1 MDPVLIFVLGLLGVA
16 VVGGISWYFTHKRR
30 EGFALF
36 ARSHR
41 MTYSHSDSYGTI
53 NLPFRLFTKG
63 DGRKVENVL
72 SGSWRDNPVRAFDY
86 WYYTESTD
94 SNGNRS
100 KTYHRYTCALLDIE
114 AAFPPLAITRENVF
128 TRMADG
134 LGFRDIEFESPEFN
148 NRYQVKAKDRHFA
161 YAFID
166 GRMMKWLLGLP
177 RTWEFEIVGAWI
189 LAYEKKR
196 MKPEEFPPLIEMAL
210 AFRQQVPRAALSLYG
225 QGVETSRE
233 ERA

>member
-1 MDPVLIFVLGLLGVA
+1 MFILGLLGVA
-16 VVGGISWYFTHKRR
+16 VVGGLGWYFAKKRR
-30 EGFALF
+30 EAFAAF
-36 ARSHR
+36 ARSHG
-41 MTYSHSDSYGTI
+41 MTYSHHDPYGTI

-63 DGRKVENVL
+63 DGRKVENVVA
-72 SGSWRDNPVRAFDY
+72 GDWRGNPVRAFDY
-86 WYYTESTD
+86 WYYDESTD
-94 SNGNRS
+94 SDGNRT
-100 KTYHRYTCALLDIE
+100 KTYYRFTCALLDIE

-134 LGFRDIEFESPEFN
+134 LGFRDIEFESPDFN
-148 NRYQVKAKDRHFA
+148 KGYQVKAKDRHFA

-177 RTWEFEIVGAWI
+177 RKWEFEIVGAGI

-225 QGVETSRE
+225 QDVSSSRE

>member
-1 MDPVLIFVLGLLGVA
+1 MDPVLIFVLGLLGVI
-16 VVGGISWYFTHKRR
+16 VVGGLSWYFAKKRR
-30 EGFALF
+30 EAFAAF
-36 ARSHR
+36 ARSHG
-41 MTYSHSDSYGTI
+41 MTYSRHDPYDTV
-53 NLPFRLFTKG
+53 NLPFRLFTMG
-63 DGRKVENVL
+63 EGRKVENVL
-72 SGSWRDNPVRAFDY
+72 SGDWRDNPVRAFDY

-94 SNGNRS
+94 SNGNRT
-100 KTYHRYTCALLDIE
+100 KTYYRYTCALLDIE

-148 NRYQVKAKDRHFA
+148 KRYQVKAKDRHFA

-177 RTWEFEIVGAWI
+177 RKWEFEIVGAWI

-225 QGVETSRE
+225 RDVETRE